1 MTKDEVLEKLEE
13 ERESA
18 KSKILYGQARN
29 LSVKR
34 YRWHFNRVNYAIAL
48 VEKLDEPEKVV
59 IPQFVADWIEKA
71 KIYFGD
77 EIDPLRI
84 IDWVDDH
91 VSIGPHYEWTYNI
104 DNQKLLLN
112 AIANGYEV
120 EKKPEYRVRVKG
132 ISTNQK
138 NLLRYH
144 TSLKTFELAGVSTNA
159 KNFKTE
165 FTKQWLKD
173 NWAGFNTYNNA
184 GLLEFE
190 EVEDD

>member
-1 MTKDEVLEKLEE
+1 MTKDEYVKTLEKIAADNAVD
-13 ERESA
+13 A
-18 KSKILYGQARN
+18 KHDDYYDGYFGGLK
-29 LSVKR
+29 K
-34 YRWHFNRVNYAIAL
+34 AIGLAG
-48 VEKLDEPEKVV
+48 KLDEPEKVV

-91 VSIGPHYEWTYNI
+91 VSSIGPHYEWTYNI

-120 EKKPEYRVRVKG
+120 EKEKKYLVKIKG
-132 ISTNQK
+132 ICQGNQWL
-138 NLLRYH
+138 NCEVRGDILY
-144 TSLKTFELAGVSTNA
+144 FELNNSTESE
-159 KNFKTE
+159 KYKTN
-165 FTKQWLKD
+165 FTKRWLKD
-173 NWAGFNTYNNA
+173 HWSEYDDYNNA

>member
-1 MTKDEVLEKLEE
+1 MTKEEVLEKLEE

-29 LSVKR
+29 LSVKS
-34 YRWHFNRVNYAIAL
+34 YGWYFNGVNYAIDL
-48 VEKLDEPEKVV
+48 VEKLDEPKKVV

-71 KIYFGD
+71 KVYYGD

-91 VSIGPHYEWTYNI
+91 VSSIGPHYEWMYNI

-120 EKKPEYRVRVKG
+120 EKEKKYRVKLPG
-132 ISTNQK
+132 MIGSNGQQYISKSMDDKLFACAYRDYLEQ
-138 NLLRYH
+138 
-144 TSLKTFELAGVSTNA
+144 
-159 KNFKTE
+159 E
-165 FTKQWLKD
+165 FTKEELEKFP
-173 NWAGFNTYNNA
+173 NWVQQ
-184 GLLEFE
+184 LEFE
-190 EVEDD
+190 ED

>member
-1 MTKDEVLEKLEE
+1 MTKDEYVKTLEKRIADEE
-13 ERESA
+13 SNIIHDNYCDGYVDGLKKA
-18 KSKILYGQARN
+18 IVLSKQ
-29 LSVKR
+29 
-34 YRWHFNRVNYAIAL
+34 
-48 VEKLDEPEKVV
+48 LDEPKKVV
-59 IPQFVADWIEKA
+59 IPKFIAIDIKYHKNYGSTLRDVLGSTFDQNVESDVYCWFFAND
-71 KIYFGD
+71 GD
-77 EIDPLRI
+77 ENVRKYISA
-84 IDWVDDH
+84 W
-91 VSIGPHYEWTYNI
+91 N
-104 DNQKLLLN
+104 
-112 AIANGYEV
+112 NGYEV
-120 EKKPEYRVRVKG
+120 EKEPEYRVRVKG

-173 NWAGFNTYNNA
+173 NWAGFNTYNNT